1 MTQTIDPVSPSPMS
15 TPAAADR
22 TAYDVEA
29 VRGHFPALSRQVN
42 GRTVAYLDGPAGTQV
57 PDACLEAVSAYFR
70 ASNANSHGA
79 FTASRETDE
88 MMADVH
94 AAAADFLGAS
104 DPDEIAFGQNMT
116 TLTFAVSRAIGRTL
130 KPGDEIVV
138 TRLDHDANVAPWLAM
153 AQDCGAVIRWIP
165 IRDEDCTLDLD
176 VLAASLNS
184 RTRIVAVGLA
194 SNAVGTVNPI
204 MRIAEMAHAA
214 GAHIWVDAVHAGP
227 HLPID
232 VQQLGI
238 DYLVCSAYKFYGPH
252 LGILWGRRELLE
264 ALPAYKVRPADDAL
278 PHRFETGT
286 LAHELLAGLTGTFR
300 YLEWL
305 GTAFGGATPSATRHE
320 KLRAA
325 IGASRA
331 WERDLVLKLIADVGA
346 MPGVHIRGI
355 TDPARVDERAPT
367 IAFTVDGHHP
377 RDVAAF
383 LGDRAISVWDGDY
396 YAWELIRAL
405 GLAESGG
412 MVRVGLVHYNTP
424 AEIDRLTEALRE
436 LVGTA

>member
-1 MTQTIDPVSPSPMS
+1 MTQTIH
-15 TPAAADR
+15 PAAAPVASRDLPR
-22 TAYDVEA
+22 FDVEA
-29 VRGHFPALSRQVN
+29 VRGHFPALARQVN

-57 PDACLEAVSAYFR
+57 PEECLDAVSAYFR
-70 ASNANSHGA
+70 ASNANTHGA
-79 FTASRETDE
+79 FTASRETDQ
-88 MMADVH
+88 MMSEVH
-94 AAAADFLGAS
+94 AAAADFLGAA

-116 TLTFAVSRAIGRTL
+116 TLTFAVSRAIGRTISA
-130 KPGDEIVV
+130 GDEIVV

-153 AQDCGAVIRWIP
+153 AQDRGAVIRWIP

-176 VLAASLNS
+176 VLADSLGP
-184 RTRIVAVGLA
+184 RTRLVAVGLA
-194 SNAVGTVNPI
+194 SNAVGTINPI
-204 MRIAEMAHAA
+204 ARIAEMAHAA
-214 GAHIWVDAVHAGP
+214 GARIWVDAVHAGP

-232 VQQLGI
+232 VQQLDI

-264 ALPAYKVRPADDAL
+264 QLPAYKVRPADDAL

-286 LAHELLAGLTGTFR
+286 LAHELLAGLTGTFG

-305 GTAFGGATPSATRHE
+305 GSTFGGADAGAPRRE
-320 KLRAA
+320 KLTAA

-331 WERDLVLKLIADVGA
+331 WERDLVLKLIANVDA
-346 MPGVHIRGI
+346 IPGVHIRGI
-355 TDPARVDERAPT
+355 TDAARVAERAPT

-396 YAWELIRAL
+396 YAYELIRAL

-424 AEIDRLTEALRE
+424 AEIDRLTEALTE
-436 LVGTA
+436 LVGAA